1 MQPKDSGDGFAEVHL
16 EQETPDDHLEKVDK
30 QEKEDKK
37 NEEEKAETVGLLEL
51 YKFSDATD
59 KLALTL
65 GVIMAIACGSLF
77 SIMYIMFG
85 DVTQALATYQLP
97 PVGDENKDQIFL
109 DAVIKFAIEISLLG
123 LGIWISHYI
132 FVAAFNFSAERQVL
146 RVRKEFLKAVL
157 RQDLEWFDTNNTS
170 DFATKLT
177 EDLNKMEVSFAIIWL
192 NFN

>member
-1 MQPKDSGDGFAEVHL
+1 MLPKGDQQSNGFAEVNL
-16 EQETPDDHLEKVDK
+16 DGDDHDDKQIEKADK

-37 NEEEKAETVGLLEL
+37 KVEEKPETVGLFEL
-51 YKFSDATD
+51 YKFSDSTD
-59 KLALTL
+59 KLVLAL

-85 DVTQALATYQLP
+85 DVTLALANYQLP
-97 PVGDENKDQIFL
+97 PVGDEDKDQIFL

-123 LGIWISHYI
+123 VGIWISHYI

-177 EDLNKMEVSFAIIWL
+177 EDLNKIMSDPIKA
-192 NFN
+192 